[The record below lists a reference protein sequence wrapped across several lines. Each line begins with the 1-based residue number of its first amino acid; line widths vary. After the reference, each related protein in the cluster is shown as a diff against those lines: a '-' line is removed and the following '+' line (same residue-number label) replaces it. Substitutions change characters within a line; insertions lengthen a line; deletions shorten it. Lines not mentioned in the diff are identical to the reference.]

1 VEQSDRAERGED
13 VAVIETWLARS
24 FIVIIA
30 GLMLFI
36 GGAGASVWMEYYRR
50 FKDTRDPAFN
60 TNGWTAMIVTVALEC
75 ILAAVTNVGQAF
87 ELVTEGWGAIVGI
100 IGTLLLPI
108 LGYKSVQTISA
119 KGSTTNTTG
128 G

>member
-1 VEQSDRAERGED
+1 MAL
-13 VAVIETWLARS
+13 IETWLART

-30 GLMLFI
+30 ALMLFI
-36 GGAGASVWMEYYRR
+36 GGAGAAVWMEYYRR
-50 FKDTRDPAFN
+50 FKDARDPAFN
-60 TNGWTAMIVTVALEC
+60 TNGWTAIIVTVALEV

-108 LGYKSVQTISA
+108 LGYKSVQAISSA
-119 KGSTTNTTG
+119 PKGGATNVTG
-128 G
+128 GGTAP